1 MESSKT
7 SSTRILFCTTGI
19 LLRMLQ
25 EGGQDEDG
33 GLAGVSHV
41 IVDEAHERDVLSDF
55 LLIILRDLV
64 RRQRHL
70 RVVIMSATM
79 EAQRFADY
87 LALTLDSSHTQSAP
101 IIQVPGRTFPVV
113 DYYLEDILE
122 ATGHVISEGHPCA
135 LRRRYCP
142 A

>member
-70 RVVIMSATM
+70 RVVIM
-79 EAQRFADY
+79 
-87 LALTLDSSHTQSAP
+87 
-101 IIQVPGRTFPVV
+101 
-113 DYYLEDILE
+113 
-122 ATGHVISEGHPCA
+122 
-135 LRRRYCP
+135 
-142 A
+142 